1 MKKVIHIYRRGNAEK
16 SSYTQSY
23 SRYPQKMMHFWGR
36 LLNEKQTNVL
46 LRNHKV
52 CLKKSK
58 TENFVDISNVK
69 K

>member
-1 MKKVIHIYRRGNAEK
+1 MKKVIHIHRRGNAEK
-16 SSYTQSY
+16 SSYTPSY
-23 SRYPQKMMHFWGR
+23 SRYPQKMMLFWGCF
-36 LLNEKQTNVL
+36 LNKKQTDVL

-58 TENFVDISNVK
+58 MENFIDISNVK